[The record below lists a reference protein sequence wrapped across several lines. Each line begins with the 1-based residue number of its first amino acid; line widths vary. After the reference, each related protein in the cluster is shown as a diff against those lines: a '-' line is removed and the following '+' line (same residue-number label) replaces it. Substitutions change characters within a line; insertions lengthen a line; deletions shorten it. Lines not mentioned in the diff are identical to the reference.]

1 MTARRRRR
9 VWFPALSAEAR
20 RARAR
25 ARSEAAATAA
35 AARGDRTRAALIR
48 GRQEARDAYLAARD
62 GGVL

>member
-9 VWFPALSAEAR
+9 VWFPAVSAEAR
-20 RARAR
+20 RAR